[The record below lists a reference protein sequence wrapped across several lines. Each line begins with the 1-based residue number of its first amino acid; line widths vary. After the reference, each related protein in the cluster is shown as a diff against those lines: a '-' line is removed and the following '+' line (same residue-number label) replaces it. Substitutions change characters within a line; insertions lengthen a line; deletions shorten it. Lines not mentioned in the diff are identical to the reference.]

1 MKVCEI
7 KVNYL
12 YTTIENKPK
21 SYREK
26 SDSTSKRGLV
36 EKSKMIKSSSNN
48 DLGRNLDSQSFLHR
62 TYGVNKSYWPLSFE
76 QLWIQRNWD

>member
-1 MKVCEI
+1 MVSFLIIC
-7 KVNYL
+7 NYNNL
-12 YTTIENKPK
+12 TENWC
-21 SYREK
+21 
-26 SDSTSKRGLV
+26 TSKRGLV